1 MGVGTKAI
9 SLSKSSLRTTGMC
22 PRLGARI
29 SLDGNCLASSIF
41 GPSYLDLQDLQFEAL
56 GSLLC
61 EYQNPRSAPRAEAD
75 VRSRAESAQTL

>member
-29 SLDGNCLASSIF
+29 SLDGNCLASSICSAISIF
-41 GPSYLDLQDLQFEAL
+41 KTCSSRLSAAFFASTKTRDRHRVRKRMFDPGPEL
-56 GSLLC
+56 
-61 EYQNPRSAPRAEAD
+61 AE
-75 VRSRAESAQTL
+75 TL